1 MKREPASCWRRALG
15 RVAGF
20 VRYAGRFAQGAPAAE
35 SGQAIVWVAVM
46 LPFLLAVAGLSIDG
60 GAAFNAR
67 LRLQQVAGAAA
78 RAGATQIDERAYRES
93 NGASVVLDGARARR
107 VASDYLTQSGVA
119 LTGTVQAEPRRV
131 VVEVSQDVPTSF
143 LRVVGLTSVRISA
156 TAPAEL
162 RYGVGQGAK

>member
-1 MKREPASCWRRALG
+1 
-15 RVAGF
+15 
-20 VRYAGRFAQGAPAAE
+20 
-35 SGQAIVWVAVM
+35 M
-46 LPFLLAVAGLSIDG
+46 LPFLLSVAGLSIDG

-107 VASDYLTQSGVA
+107 VASDYLARSGLA
-119 LTGTVQAEPRRV
+119 LTGTVRAESRRV
-131 VVEVSQDVPTSF
+131 VVQVYQDVPTSF
-143 LRVVGLTSVRISA
+143 LRILGLTGVRIGV

-162 RYGVGQGAK
+162 RYGVGQGAG